1 MPPAKRAAAR
11 SGSSES
17 KKKQEIFFDQDRE
30 TKGTYR
36 YAEAV
41 DGGAR
46 GIMGTI
52 WIRKDIAEKL
62 NCVDS
67 VKVTIEADDDEK

>member
-1 MPPAKRAAAR
+1 MPAARRAAPKAA
-11 SGSSES
+11 ETA

-30 TKGTYR
+30 TKGTFR

-41 DGGAR
+41 ENGQR

-52 WIRKDIAEKL
+52 WIRKDVAEKL

-67 VKVTIEADDDEK
+67 VKITIEADDEK

>member
-1 MPPAKRAAAR
+1 MPPARRAAAK
-11 SGSSES
+11 SSESS

-41 DGGAR
+41 ENGAR

-52 WIRKDIAEKL
+52 WIRKDVAEKL
-62 NCVDS
+62 DCVDS
-67 VKVTIEADDDEK
+67 VKVTIEADDEK

>member
-1 MPPAKRAAAR
+1 MPAAPRRPAAKASAPA
-11 SGSSES
+11 

-30 TKGTYR
+30 TKGTFR

-41 DGGAR
+41 ENGQR

-52 WIRKDIAEKL
+52 WIRKDVAEKL
-62 NCVDS
+62 DCVDS
-67 VKVTIEADDDEK
+67 VKVTIEADTDEK

>member
-1 MPPAKRAAAR
+1 MPPARRAAAKS
-11 SGSSES
+11 SGEAA

-30 TKGTYR
+30 TKGTFR

-41 DGGAR
+41 ENGQR

-52 WIRKDIAEKL
+52 WIRKDVAEKL

-67 VKVTIEADDDEK
+67 VKVTLEADDEK

>member
-1 MPPAKRAAAR
+1 MPAARRPAAAKA
-11 SGSSES
+11 EPA

-30 TKGTYR
+30 TKGTFR

-41 DGGAR
+41 ENGAR

-52 WIRKDIAEKL
+52 WIRKDVAEKL

-67 VKVTIEADDDEK
+67 VKITLEADDEK